1 MPPFDAK
8 ALHSRFQKAI
18 DDGVAPGVQYTVFD
32 RDSTLLSDAIGY
44 ARVSATGEKEV
55 KMTTNTFCW
64 LASCSKLSISLIV
77 LHVLERGLAKDGSSL
92 ADLDSSLALLRVLPE
107 FDPKSDT
114 YVSKI
119 LTGWGSIDPAT
130 GKLTPQLTPRKT
142 IPTIRQML
150 LHTAGLA
157 YQWSSSNGLQKW
169 YAPSPGEGVPQADM
183 PYVKGDIADLNAP
196 SVREAG
202 EDWEYSPSLDWMAI
216 WLQRVTG
223 KSCRQLHREIL
234 FEPLGIVDKIDTYVD
249 DRPDEEKAAIHVR
262 NPEGKLVSIPFAVW
276 SCPDLPPK
284 GKFNF
289 GTAMLHGSHQALAA
303 TFQACMRRDERIL
316 SASTWALALA
326 DHPGS
331 VKASLPSPLLESM
344 IPAVVTSMKE
354 LNPGST
360 NVPSLLSTFRNCTTT
375 TSGKPAGSQTWLGL
389 ANSYF
394 AFNEEANIGYAYGC
408 STFPCASEEFVRLR
422 EDVERI
428 VFGQGKGQGKAQMNG
443 CRVQE

>member
-1 MPPFDAK
+1 MSTRTDRK
-8 ALHSRFQKAI
+8 SRS
-18 DDGVAPGVQYTVFD
+18 V
-32 RDSTLLSDAIGY
+32 L
-44 ARVSATGEKEV
+44 
-55 KMTTNTFCW
+55 TTPQDTFCW

-77 LHVLERGLAKDGSSL
+77 LHVLERGLAKDVSSL
-92 ADLDSSLALLRVLPE
+92 ADLDSPEALLRSLPE
-107 FDPKSDT
+107 FEPKSDT
-114 YVSKI
+114 RVSKI
-119 LTGWGSIDPAT
+119 LTGWGPIDPAT
-130 GKLTPQLTPRKT
+130 GKLTPQLTPRQT

-157 YQWSSSNGLQKW
+157 YQWSSSGGIHKW
-169 YAPSPGEGVPQADM
+169 YAPGEGEGVPQADM
-183 PYVKGDIADLNAP
+183 PHIKGDIADLDAP

-202 EDWEYSPSLDWMAI
+202 EEWEYSPSLDWMAI

-234 FEPLGIVDKIDTYVD
+234 FEPLGILGKIDTYIG
-249 DRPDEEKAAIHVR
+249 DRVDEEKAAVHA
-262 NPEGKLVSIPFAVW
+262 PGPDGKLVSVPFTVW
-276 SCPDLPPK
+276 SCPDLPPE

-326 DHPGS
+326 DDPHC
-331 VKASLPSPLLESM
+331 VKATLPTPLLESM

-354 LNPGST
+354 ANPGSIS
-360 NVPSLLSTFRNCTTT
+360 VPSLLSTLRNSTTT
-375 TSGKPAGSQTWLGL
+375 NSGKPAGSQAWLGL

-408 STFPCASEEFVRLR
+408 CTFPCASEEFVKLR
-422 EDVERI
+422 HDVERI
-428 VFGQGKGQGKAQMNG
+428 VFGTEKAQANG
-443 CRVQE
+443 HRVQH